1 MTRDQRGPLMPWA
14 TRMKQWR
21 RQSVAKPQGGAN
33 RIKRRLSSDW
43 GLQLDPMKKES
54 LVNADQLRRVE
65 YVLELCT
72 HRRVISARQLS

>member
-1 MTRDQRGPLMPWA
+1 MTRDQRGPLIPWA
-14 TRMKQWR
+14 THVQQWR
-21 RQSVAKPQGGAN
+21 RQCVAKPQGGAN
-33 RIKRRLSSDW
+33 HTKRRPSSDW

-72 HRRVISARQLS
+72 HRPSRQESRE